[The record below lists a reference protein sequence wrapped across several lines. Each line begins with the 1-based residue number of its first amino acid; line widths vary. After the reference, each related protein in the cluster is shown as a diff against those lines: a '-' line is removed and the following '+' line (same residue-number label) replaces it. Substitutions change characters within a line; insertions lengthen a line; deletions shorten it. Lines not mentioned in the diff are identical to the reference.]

1 MIVILERTKL
11 VMRNYQ
17 KLEAW
22 KTSMQLINT
31 VYQVTKDFPK
41 EEDFGLTAQ
50 IKRAAISIAS
60 NIAEGMGRQ
69 YKKDTIQFLHV
80 ARGSVYELET
90 LLNIAT
96 MIELLQFNKYQELL
110 ETIDTVVRLLNALIS
125 PQKKASL
132 K

>member
-1 MIVILERTKL
+1 MKDFRQLQVWEKSHRLALEI
-11 VMRNYQ
+11 YQ
-17 KLEAW
+17 
-22 KTSMQLINT
+22 T
-31 VYQVTKDFPK
+31 TKDFPK
-41 EEDFGLTAQ
+41 EEEYGLTSQ

-69 YKKDTIQFLHV
+69 YKKDTVQYLHI

-96 MIELLQFNKYQELL
+96 MIEILQFNKYQELL
-110 ETIDTVVRLLNALIS
+110 ETIDTVVRHLNGLIS
-125 PQKKASL
+125 PQKKAPL

>member
-1 MIVILERTKL
+1 
-11 VMRNYQ
+11 MRNYQ

-22 KTSMQLINT
+22 TTSMQLINA

-41 EEDFGLTAQ
+41 EEEYGLTSQ
-50 IKRAAISIAS
+50 IKRTAISIAS

-69 YKKDTIQFLHV
+69 YKKDTVQYLHI

-96 MIELLQFNKYQELL
+96 MIEILQFNKYQELL
-110 ETIDTVVRLLNALIS
+110 ETIDTVVRHLNSLIS
-125 PQKKASL
+125 PQKKAPL